1 MPVRCRFLPCNY
13 HPDHPLRGFLPLR
26 AEQRGVLAGAARGPA
41 HDRTVVSV
49 GDRLLSRIPAY
60 RRRRSACLSKRT
72 GEVLS
77 RMVPGNLHA
86 GDQPLHVLVGHQ
98 AGPDNLVPVY
108 SGIPDRVG
116 WPCLHADPDRRRTHD
131 PVRDRTLSYAK
142 VFLGAGSRDRQPT
155 SERIAIGR
163 AMDIAILIGS
173 FTIVCLLGMPVA
185 YALGLA
191 AILAALWVGIPLE
204 AVMLKVSGGMSA
216 FSLLAIPF
224 FILAGAIM
232 AVGGMAERL
241 VNLAK
246 VFVGFIRGG
255 MALVNILASTM
266 FGCISG
272 SSVADTAAVGS
283 VMIPQMIKNGYPRL
297 FAVNVTISGSLQPL
311 LVPPSHNMIIYS
323 IAAGGTIS
331 VAHLFM
337 GGIIPAFLLGL
348 SLIILVLIIAHRN
361 NFPKGEVV
369 PLRQALKIALDAV
382 WGMITIA
389 IILGGILSGIFT
401 PTESAAVAVVY
412 AFLVTMFVYRD
423 VKWSQLPALIAR
435 VVRTVGMVMI
445 MIGFSIAFGYMMAIM
460 RIPAMATEF
469 FISISSDKYTFL
481 LYINILLLLLGTF
494 MDLAPMLLICTP
506 IFLPVIKTFGIDPV
520 HFGIIM
526 ILNLGIGL
534 LTPPVGPTMVV
545 GCAIGKVSMEAVSR
559 SILVF
564 YIPMVIVLFLV
575 TYIPALS
582 LWLPHIVLD

>member
-1 MPVRCRFLPCNY
+1 M
-13 HPDHPLRGFLPLR
+13 D
-26 AEQRGVLAGAARGPA
+26 
-41 HDRTVVSV
+41 
-49 GDRLLSRIPAY
+49 
-60 RRRRSACLSKRT
+60 
-72 GEVLS
+72 
-77 RMVPGNLHA
+77 
-86 GDQPLHVLVGHQ
+86 
-98 AGPDNLVPVY
+98 
-108 SGIPDRVG
+108 
-116 WPCLHADPDRRRTHD
+116 
-131 PVRDRTLSYAK
+131 
-142 VFLGAGSRDRQPT
+142 VF
-155 SERIAIGR
+155 
-163 AMDIAILIGS
+163 ILIGS
-173 FTIVCLLGMPVA
+173 FTIVCLMGMSVA
-185 YALGLA
+185 YALGIA
-191 AILAALWVGIPLE
+191 SILAALWVGIPLE
-204 AVMLKVSGGMSA
+204 AVMLKVSGGMSG

-337 GGIIPAFLLGL
+337 AGIIPALLLGL
-348 SLIILVLIIAHRN
+348 SLIILVLIIAQRQS
-361 NFPKGEVV
+361 FPKGEIV
-369 PLRQALKIALDAV
+369 PLRQALRIALDAV

-401 PTESAAVAVVY
+401 PTEAGAVAVVY
-412 AFLVTMFVYRD
+412 AFFVTMFVYRD
-423 VKWSQLPALIAR
+423 VKWSELPKLIAR

-460 RIPAMATEF
+460 RVPAMATQF
-469 FISISSDKYTFL
+469 FVDISNDRFMFL
-481 LYINILLLLLGTF
+481 LWVNILLLALGTF

-506 IFLPVIKTFGIDPV
+506 IFLPVIKAFGIDPV

-545 GCAIGKVSMEAVSR
+545 GCAIGRVSMEAVSR
-559 SILVF
+559 SILIF
-564 YIPMVIVLFLV
+564 YVPMVIVLLLV
-575 TYIPALS
+575 TYIPALT
-582 LWLPHIVLD
+582 LWLPSVVLK

>member
-1 MPVRCRFLPCNY
+1 
-13 HPDHPLRGFLPLR
+13 
-26 AEQRGVLAGAARGPA
+26 
-41 HDRTVVSV
+41 
-49 GDRLLSRIPAY
+49 
-60 RRRRSACLSKRT
+60 
-72 GEVLS
+72 
-77 RMVPGNLHA
+77 
-86 GDQPLHVLVGHQ
+86 
-98 AGPDNLVPVY
+98 
-108 SGIPDRVG
+108 
-116 WPCLHADPDRRRTHD
+116 
-131 PVRDRTLSYAK
+131 
-142 VFLGAGSRDRQPT
+142 
-155 SERIAIGR
+155 
-163 AMDIAILIGS
+163 MDIFVLIGT
-173 FTIVCLLGMPVA
+173 FAIVCLAGLPVD
-185 YALGLA
+185 YALGIA
-191 AILAALWVGIPLE
+191 SIAAALWIGIPLE
-204 AVMLKVSGGMSA
+204 AVMLKVSGGMSG

-337 GGIIPAFLLGL
+337 AGIIPALLLGL
-348 SLIILVLIIAHRN
+348 SLIILVLIIAHRQD
-361 NFPKGEVV
+361 FPKGEVV

-382 WGMITIA
+382 WGMVTVA
-389 IILGGILSGIFT
+389 IIIGGILSGIFT
-401 PTESAAVAVVY
+401 PTEAGAVAVVY
-412 AFLVTMFVYRD
+412 AFFVTMFIYRD
-423 VKWSQLPALIAR
+423 VKWSELPKLIAR

-460 RIPAMATEF
+460 QVPALATKF
-469 FISISSDKYTFL
+469 FIDISSDKYMFL
-481 LYINILLLLLGTF
+481 MWINILLLLLGTF

-520 HFGIIM
+520 HFGIVM

-564 YIPMVIVLFLV
+564 YIPMLIVLGLV
-575 TYIPALS
+575 TYIPALT
-582 LWLPHIVLD
+582 LWLPSVLLK

>member
-1 MPVRCRFLPCNY
+1 
-13 HPDHPLRGFLPLR
+13 
-26 AEQRGVLAGAARGPA
+26 
-41 HDRTVVSV
+41 
-49 GDRLLSRIPAY
+49 
-60 RRRRSACLSKRT
+60 
-72 GEVLS
+72 
-77 RMVPGNLHA
+77 
-86 GDQPLHVLVGHQ
+86 
-98 AGPDNLVPVY
+98 
-108 SGIPDRVG
+108 
-116 WPCLHADPDRRRTHD
+116 
-131 PVRDRTLSYAK
+131 
-142 VFLGAGSRDRQPT
+142 
-155 SERIAIGR
+155 
-163 AMDIAILIGS
+163 
-173 FTIVCLLGMPVA
+173 
-185 YALGLA
+185 
-191 AILAALWVGIPLE
+191 
-204 AVMLKVSGGMSA
+204 MLKVSGGMSG

-337 GGIIPAFLLGL
+337 AGIIPALLLGL
-348 SLIILVLIIAHRN
+348 SLIILVLIIAQRQS
-361 NFPKGEVV
+361 FPKGEIV
-369 PLRQALKIALDAV
+369 PLRQALRIALDAV

-401 PTESAAVAVVY
+401 PTEAGAVAVVY
-412 AFLVTMFVYRD
+412 AFFVTMFVYRD
-423 VKWSQLPALIAR
+423 VKWSELPKLIAR

-460 RIPAMATEF
+460 RVPAMATQF
-469 FISISSDKYTFL
+469 FVDISNDRFMFL
-481 LYINILLLLLGTF
+481 LWVNILLLALGTF

-506 IFLPVIKTFGIDPV
+506 IFLPVIKAFGIDPV

-545 GCAIGKVSMEAVSR
+545 GCAIGRVSMEAVSR
-559 SILVF
+559 SILIF
-564 YIPMVIVLFLV
+564 YVPMVIVLLLV
-575 TYIPALS
+575 TYIPALT
-582 LWLPHIVLD
+582 LWLPSVVLK